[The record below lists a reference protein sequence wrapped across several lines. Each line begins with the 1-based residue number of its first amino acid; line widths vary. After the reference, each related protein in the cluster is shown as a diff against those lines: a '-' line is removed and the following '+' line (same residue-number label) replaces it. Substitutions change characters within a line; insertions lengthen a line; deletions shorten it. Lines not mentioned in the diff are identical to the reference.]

1 MFDLATTM
9 SKFLHLGLSLDQVI
23 ERVTQN
29 PAEVMGISGEI
40 GTLKVGVCGDAVVF
54 DIEQGEFD
62 FYDAHDQCRKGQQR
76 IVPATVVRAG
86 LVYG

>member
-1 MFDLATTM
+1 VFDLATTT

-40 GTLKVGVCGDAVVF
+40 GTLKDGAWGDAVVF
-54 DIEQGEFD
+54 DMEQGEFD
-62 FYDAHDQCRKGQQR
+62 FYDGHDQCRVGQQR
-76 IVPATVVRAG
+76 IVPSTVVRAG
-86 LVYG
+86 SVYG